1 MDINKLELVEKIKVN
16 QNRQD
21 EINNLLLSIPKGH
34 INILYRNNKGYYYLT
49 YRNGK
54 KINNDYLGP
63 VGKTDLSE
71 IMRNLTLRENL
82 KKELRYLKNEE
93 KYFKKQIG
101 RRKIVQE

>member
-1 MDINKLELVEKIKVN
+1 MDINKLELVEKLKVN

-21 EINNLLLSIPKGH
+21 EINDLLSSVPKGH

-63 VGKTDLSE
+63 VGKTDLSD
-71 IMRNLTLRENL
+71 IMRNLTFRENL

>member
-1 MDINKLELVEKIKVN
+1 MENKLELQKRLEIN
-16 QNRQD
+16 QNRQA
-21 EINNLLLSIPKGH
+21 EIKETLLKLPKGH
-34 INILYRNNKGYYYLT
+34 INVLYRNNKGYYYLT

-63 VGKTDLSE
+63 VGKADLSE
-71 IMRNLTLRENL
+71 IMANLTERENL

-101 RRKIVQE
+101 RRKVVKA

>member
-1 MDINKLELVEKIKVN
+1 MENKLEL
-16 QNRQD
+16 QNRL
-21 EINNLLLSIPKGH
+21 EINQKRQAEIKENLLILPKGH
-34 INILYRNNKGYYYLT
+34 INVLYRNNKGYYYLT

-63 VGKTDLSE
+63 VGKADLSK
-71 IMRNLTLRENL
+71 IMANLTERENL

-101 RRKIVQE
+101 RKKVVKA